1 MKLEKNKDMKKIKNI
16 HFGSLIS
23 MSLVLFLIGLVS
35 LLLFVANDMS
45 IYVKENINLS
55 IILDD
60 NAEKADVNRIKNYL
74 TEASYAKNVDYM
86 SKDAALKEHIAA
98 LGDNPQDF
106 LGFNPLKASLEVKL
120 NAEYANP
127 DSVQVIESKLKAFQ
141 GIERIAYQKDLIG
154 LVNDT
159 VRKISVVLLGL
170 ALVLLIVAIAL
181 INNTIRLSVYSNRFL
196 INTMQMVGA
205 TNWFIRKP
213 YLRHSVIN
221 GAASA
226 LLALLLLG
234 VVVYYIM
241 FEFGLSNLAFNI
253 QSGISVSVIVLLS
266 GMLLMAASTYLS
278 IGRYLKMNTND
289 MYLN

>member
-1 MKLEKNKDMKKIKNI
+1 
-16 HFGSLIS
+16 

-35 LLLFVANDMS
+35 LLLFVAHDMS
-45 IYVKENINLS
+45 NYVKENINLS

-60 NAEKADVNRIKNYL
+60 NIAKEDVNRVDNYL
-74 TEASYAKNVDYM
+74 KSAFYAKEVSYV
-86 SKDAALKEHIAA
+86 SKEDALKEHIAA
-98 LGDNPQDF
+98 LGDDPQDF

-120 NAEYANP
+120 NADFANP
-127 DSVQVIESKLKAFQ
+127 DSVRMIESKLKAFQ
-141 GIERIAYQKDLIG
+141 GIERVAYQKDLIG
-154 LVNDT
+154 LVNDN
-159 VRKISVVLLGL
+159 VRRISIVLLGL
-170 ALVLLIVAIAL
+170 ALVLLIVAVAL
-181 INNTIRLSVYSNRFL
+181 INNTVRLSVYSNRFL

-213 YLRHSVIN
+213 YIRHSVIN

-226 LLALLLLG
+226 VVALFLLG
-234 VVVYYIM
+234 AVVYYIM
-241 FEFGLSNLAFNI
+241 FEFGLSSMAFNAA
-253 QSGISVSVIVLLS
+253 SGIWVAIIVLLS

>member
-1 MKLEKNKDMKKIKNI
+1 MKKIKNI
-16 HFGSLIS
+16 NFGSTIS

-45 IYVKENINLS
+45 VYVKENINLS

-60 NAEKADVNRIKNYL
+60 DAEKADVSRIDNFLKA
-74 TEASYAKNVDYM
+74 ASYAKEVDYL
-86 SKDAALKEHIAA
+86 SKEAALKEHIAA

-127 DSVQVIESKLKAFQ
+127 DSVKIIESKLKAFQ

-154 LVNDT
+154 LVNDN
-159 VRKISVVLLGL
+159 VRKISLVLLGL

-181 INNTIRLSVYSNRFL
+181 INNTIRLAVYSNRFL

-221 GAASA
+221 GAVSA
-226 LLALLLLG
+226 LLALLLLA

-253 QSGISVSVIVLLS
+253 QSGVWVSLIVLLS
-266 GMLLMAASTYLS
+266 GMLLMAVSTYLS